1 MPLPQVCCPNCRAVM
16 SMDILFAEDAPREA
30 LNAIVAAHP
39 AGESF
44 IRPLLRYVGLFAPA
58 KSQMSHARV
67 ASLVNELAP
76 MIRTAQFERNG
87 RTWACQIDYW
97 RQGFEHMLALRD
109 QQRLNLPLKSHGY
122 LLEVLA
128 GLIDK
133 VEARAESHTERQR
146 QGHAG
151 LGTPEARAVPAPA
164 QAPAVV
170 APAAR
175 TEEQRQIT
183 PTVADALS
191 QIRRI
196 TKEMNTFAD
205 TGKMP

>member
-1 MPLPQVCCPNCRAVM
+1 MPLPQVCCPNCRVVM

-39 AGESF
+39 AGDSF

-67 ASLVNELAP
+67 AALVNELAP
-76 MIRTAQFERNG
+76 MIRAAQFERNG
-87 RTWACQIDYW
+87 RTWPCPIEYW
-97 RQGFEHMLALRD
+97 RQGFEHMLMLRD

-122 LLEVLA
+122 LFEVLA

-133 VEARAESHTERQR
+133 VEDRAETHTERQR

-151 LGTPEARAVPAPA
+151 LGTPEARAAPMPT
-164 QAPAVV
+164 PAVMS
-170 APAAR
+170 PAAR
-175 TEEQRQIT
+175 TDAERQVT
-183 PTVADALS
+183 PAAADALS